1 MLILRR
7 KAGEALLIGEN
18 IKVTVVAADEGG
30 ARLAIEAPKEIPVL
44 REELLRAMN
53 VNRDAAEEQ
62 SRPEALVKALFSGRK
77 EEAGTSGA
85 PGGKE
90 T

>member
-7 KAGEALLIGEN
+7 KAGEGLLIGSD

-44 REELLRAMN
+44 LSAMD
-53 VNRDAAEEQ
+53 VNRAAAEEQ
-62 SRPEALVKALFSGRK
+62 SKPEELVKALFSGK
-77 EEAGTSGA
+77 KQENSGKQ
-85 PGGKE
+85 GF
-90 T
+90 

>member
-7 KAGEALLIGEN
+7 KAGEGLLIGSD

-44 REELLRAMN
+44 RE
-53 VNRDAAEEQ
+53 
-62 SRPEALVKALFSGRK
+62 
-77 EEAGTSGA
+77 
-85 PGGKE
+85 
-90 T
+90 

>member
-7 KAGEALLIGEN
+7 KAGEGLLIGSD

-44 REELLRAMN
+44 REELLSAMD
-53 VNRDAAEEQ
+53 VNRAAAEEQ
-62 SRPEALVKALFSGRK
+62 SKPELVKALFSGK
-77 EEAGTSGA
+77 QQENSGKQ
-85 PGGKE
+85 GF
-90 T
+90 

>member
-7 KAGEALLIGEN
+7 KAGEGLLIGSD

-44 REELLRAMN
+44 REELLSAMD
-53 VNRDAAEEQ
+53 VNLAAAEEH
-62 SRPEALVKALFSGRK
+62 SKPEELQKALFCLKKQQNSAK
-77 EEAGTSGA
+77 
-85 PGGKE
+85 
-90 T
+90 